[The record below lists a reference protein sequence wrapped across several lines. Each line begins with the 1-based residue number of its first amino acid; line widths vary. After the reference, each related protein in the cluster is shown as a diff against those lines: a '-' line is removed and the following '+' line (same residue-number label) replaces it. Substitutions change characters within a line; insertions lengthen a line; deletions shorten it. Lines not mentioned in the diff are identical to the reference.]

1 MARTVPLIHFRF
13 NFCPGGTIIS
23 QLKQSVQSTFAHRVI
38 LTQIYTT
45 RHDANIY
52 HSVDKPKEKTLAA
65 KEQKNNL
72 KKRWQSEEVKPAWSA
87 VTRKQTLALCWPA
100 ENVHVWSTGLINC
113 AEDRGHRGLRPWPCS
128 TRAILCHNYHKQL
141 LCANVCVDV
150 MVRSTSCFMW
160 FDLYWSHEWNDK

>member
-65 KEQKNNL
+65 KEQKTNL
-72 KKRWQSEEVKPAWSA
+72 KKDDKVRRLSLRGPQSRENRRS
-87 VTRKQTLALCWPA
+87 LCA

-113 AEDRGHRGLRPWPCS
+113 AEDRGHGGLRPWPCS

>member
-52 HSVDKPKEKTLAA
+52 HSVDKPKEKTFAA
-65 KEQKNNL
+65 KEQKTNL
-72 KKRWQSEEVKPAWSA
+72 KKDDKVRRLSLRGLQSRENRRS
-87 VTRKQTLALCWPA
+87 LCA
-100 ENVHVWSTGLINC
+100 GLQKTCTFDLLVWSTVQKTGVTGGSSPDLAAPGPSSATTII
-113 AEDRGHRGLRPWPCS
+113 S
-128 TRAILCHNYHKQL
+128 SY
-141 LCANVCVDV
+141 CVQMCV
-150 MVRSTSCFMW
+150 
-160 FDLYWSHEWNDK
+160 